1 MRELNASFYQFF
13 FRLDALLLEYSW
25 QGTCLFEM
33 AAGRKNAYVMILCDK
48 IRFWWC
54 VRGGGGFRFNM
65 RIMPVLVAY
74 APSSHLNSNV
84 FLCTIE
90 ISGV

>member
-54 VRGGGGFRFNM
+54 VRGGGGLSLQHENYASVG
-65 RIMPVLVAY
+65 RI
-74 APSSHLNSNV
+74 
-84 FLCTIE
+84 CTI
-90 ISGV
+90 IPLK